1 MIYIRYTNRGFTN
14 SGNEYVTVDY
24 DDMKEFIHKA
34 ILILSKYAEMTTTT
48 AGASTVIKKNKEMFG
63 TRKGGT
69 HNNRLSILG
78 GIVHN
83 YFNKDANFKNDISKS
98 QLPYIENVINE
109 YAVAFDE
116 EEIKFI
122 VDHF

>member
-1 MIYIRYTNRGFTN
+1 MFHIKYTNRGFTN
-14 SGNEYVTVDY
+14 SGNEYVTIDY
-24 DDMKEFIHKA
+24 DDMKEFIQRA
-34 ILILSKYAEMTTTT
+34 ILILAKYAESTT
-48 AGASTVIKKNKEMFG
+48 STVGKNTVTQKNKELFG

-78 GIVHN
+78 GVVHN
-83 YFNKDANFKNDISKS
+83 YFNKDHNFKNDISKS

-109 YAVAFDE
+109 YAIAFDE